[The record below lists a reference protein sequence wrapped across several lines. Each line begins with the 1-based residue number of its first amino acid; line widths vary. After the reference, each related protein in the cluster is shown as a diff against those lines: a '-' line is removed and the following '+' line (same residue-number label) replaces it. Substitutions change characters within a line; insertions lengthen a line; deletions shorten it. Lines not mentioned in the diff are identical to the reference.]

1 MCFMIQMSSFMG
13 ASLIAMW
20 IVVMAVNVFGN
31 ARVALIALV
40 VGTIGYPFVVTVVMA
55 GLKYQ
60 SLT

>member
-1 MCFMIQMSSFMG
+1 MIQMSSFMG

-20 IVVMAVNVFGN
+20 IVVMAVNLFGN
-31 ARVALIALV
+31 ARVALISLV
-40 VGTIGYPFVVTVVMA
+40 VGTIGYPFVVTIVMA

>member
-20 IVVMAVNVFGN
+20 IVVMAGNLFGN
-31 ARVALIALV
+31 GRVALIALV
-40 VGTIGYPFVVTVVMA
+40 FGTIGYPFVMTIVMG